1 MEATKERVHLTFIPH
16 EHEFALSLCL
26 LKDHKYILTHC
37 CFRQQVHG
45 HPLKTLLKGFQ
56 SRIHRQQQKNSN
68 PHECPAL

>member
-37 CFRQQVHG
+37 CFQQQVHG
-45 HPLKTLLKGFQ
+45 HLLKTLLKGFQ

-68 PHECPAL
+68 PHECPTL